1 VKIIAL
7 IVLIPNIIDML
18 LKLYSAGV
26 MERQQHTP
34 TQVGEDGKLMAPES
48 GFNSLIRWILK
59 RPMEEKN
66 VVIIVWLIGIFFG
79 AVGIIL
85 AYTLKARMF

>member
-1 VKIIAL
+1 
-7 IVLIPNIIDML
+7 
-18 LKLYSAGV
+18 
-26 MERQQHTP
+26 
-34 TQVGEDGKLMAPES
+34 MAPET

-85 AYTLKARMF
+85 AYILKARMF